1 MKKTQTKTDAKSLW
15 IKIGVIAFVVVFV
28 ATLLFSVLRYTTGVM
43 HRLSPALTVGDEKVS
58 AMDMRIF
65 YADTRAN
72 YLYQYGYI
80 LEMYGYDLSTIDSQ
94 PCLYDSSTTW
104 AGYFL
109 QQTINSVTN
118 VMILKQMAEADG
130 FEISDTVKKDVSD
143 YIHNIEHSAEDQD
156 ISVRKYLKQVYGTG
170 TSIKDVEKIATITQ
184 YANEYYTTIYDG
196 YYDGVSAEDVE
207 KYYGE
212 HKDEYD
218 VANFFALVVPYEE
231 VKYEAPK
238 DGEEL
243 PEGAATSK
251 EDAVLKTE
259 ENRKA
264 AEALANEIKEKVTA
278 ENFDEI
284 AKEYWTKVDPDNE
297 DVEFTTRLT
306 SGKLSDTSS
315 VYGEWYNSEA
325 ITEGTKI
332 VLDNTDVKE
341 YIVALYTG
349 RSREEIETVNVRHI
363 LIGATTEIDED
374 LSAEEKAEAEKAKT
388 EAKEKADK
396 LLADFLAGDKTA
408 EAFGKLADENT
419 QDTGSLGKGG
429 LYENVAPG
437 EMVEAFDAWI
447 FDEARKVGDTAVV
460 ETEHGY
466 HVMYFEGAGELQYI
480 VNIKNT
486 IASEKYTEKYTAFS
500 EGMEAKDHNFG
511 MMLAF

>member
-15 IKIGVIAFVVVFV
+15 IKIGVIAFVVIFV

-43 HRLSPALTVGDEKVS
+43 HRISTALTVGDEKVT

-80 LEMYGYDLSTIDSQ
+80 LEMFGYDLTTIDSQ

-109 QQTINSVTN
+109 EQTVNSVTN
-118 VMILKQMAEADG
+118 VLILKQMAEADG
-130 FEISDTVKKDVSD
+130 FEISETVKTDVAD
-143 YIHNIEHSAEDQD
+143 YLSSIEQSAEDD
-156 ISVRKYLKQVYGTG
+156 GISVRKYLKQVYGTG
-170 TSIKDVEKIATITQ
+170 TSLKDVEKIATITQ
-184 YANEYYTTIYDG
+184 YANEYYESVYDG
-196 YYDGVSAEDVE
+196 YYNGVSAEDVE
-207 KYYGE
+207 EYYGE
-212 HKDEYD
+212 HKDEFD
-218 VANFFALVVPYEE
+218 VANYFALVVPYEE

-243 PEGAATSK
+243 PEGAATSE

-259 ENRKA
+259 ENRAA

-284 AKEYWTKVDPDNE
+284 AKEYWTKVDADNE

-306 SGKLSDTSS
+306 SGKISDSTS

-332 VLDNTDVKE
+332 VLDNTDENE

-349 RSREEIETVNVRHI
+349 RSREEIGTVNVRHI
-363 LIGATTEIDED
+363 LISATTEIDEE
-374 LSAEEKAEAEKAKT
+374 LSDEEKAEAEKAKADAKA
-388 EAKEKADK
+388 EADE
-396 LLADFLAGDKTA
+396 LLADFLAGEKTA
-408 EAFGKLADENT
+408 EAFGKLADEHT
-419 QDTGSLGKGG
+419 QDTGSIGNGG

-437 EMVEAFDAWI
+437 DMVAAFDEWI
-447 FDEARKVGDTAVV
+447 FDEARKEGDTAVV
-460 ETEHGY
+460 ESEYGY
-466 HVMYFEGAGELQYI
+466 HVMYFVGAGELQYI
-480 VNIKNT
+480 VNIKDT
-486 IASEKYTEKYTAFS
+486 IASEKYNEKYTAFS

>member
-1 MKKTQTKTDAKSLW
+1 
-15 IKIGVIAFVVVFV
+15 
-28 ATLLFSVLRYTTGVM
+28 
-43 HRLSPALTVGDEKVS
+43 
-58 AMDMRIF
+58 
-65 YADTRAN
+65 
-72 YLYQYGYI
+72 
-80 LEMYGYDLSTIDSQ
+80 
-94 PCLYDSSTTW
+94 
-104 AGYFL
+104 
-109 QQTINSVTN
+109 
-118 VMILKQMAEADG
+118 
-130 FEISDTVKKDVSD
+130 
-143 YIHNIEHSAEDQD
+143 
-156 ISVRKYLKQVYGTG
+156 
-170 TSIKDVEKIATITQ
+170 
-184 YANEYYTTIYDG
+184 
-196 YYDGVSAEDVE
+196 
-207 KYYGE
+207 
-212 HKDEYD
+212 
-218 VANFFALVVPYEE
+218 
-231 VKYEAPK
+231 
-238 DGEEL
+238 
-243 PEGAATSK
+243 
-251 EDAVLKTE
+251 
-259 ENRKA
+259 A

-374 LSAEEKAEAEKAKT
+374 LSAEEKAETEKAKT

-419 QDTGSLGKGG
+419 QDTGSFGKGG